1 MFIKLN
7 KGLDLPISGEP
18 EQCVYAATAVRHIA
32 VVGVDYID
40 LKPAMNVAEGDRVK
54 LGQPLFEH
62 RRLPGV
68 VFTAPGNR
76 GN

>member
-32 VVGVDYID
+32 VTGVDYID
-40 LKPAMNVAEGDRVK
+40 LKPTMKVAEGDRVR
-54 LGQPLFEH
+54 LGQPLFE
-62 RRLPGV
+62 
-68 VFTAPGNR
+68 
-76 GN
+76 

>member
-40 LKPAMNVAEGDRVK
+40 LKPTMKVAEGDRVR
-54 LGQPLFEH
+54 LG
-62 RRLPGV
+62 
-68 VFTAPGNR
+68 
-76 GN
+76 